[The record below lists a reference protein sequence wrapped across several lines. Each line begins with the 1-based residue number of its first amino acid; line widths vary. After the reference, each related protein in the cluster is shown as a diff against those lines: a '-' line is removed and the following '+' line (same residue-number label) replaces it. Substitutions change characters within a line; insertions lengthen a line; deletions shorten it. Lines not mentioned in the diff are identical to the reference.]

1 MACPW
6 IHSSGNSGGKKKA
19 VLPPF
24 VSCPYSDGVRMLSL
38 ATHTLMGGGRLRQKI
53 SKGKRVSFSSQT
65 LLTSVCL
72 SPT

>member
-38 ATHTLMGGGRLRQKI
+38 ATHTLMGGGAPKAEN
-53 SKGKRVSFSSQT
+53 
-65 LLTSVCL
+65 
-72 SPT
+72 